1 MAIQQQRSAFACS
14 LCHIVS
20 FIKDDDTI
28 FNDLLV
34 VGEEV
39 SIEEVVV
46 RHNEQIGK
54 LLCLNGVEIRAEF
67 LLQTI
72 LLHFINV

>member
-1 MAIQQQRSAFACS
+1 
-14 LCHIVS
+14 VS
-20 FIKDDDTI
+20 FIKNDNAI
-28 FNDLLV
+28 FDDLLV
-34 VGEEV
+34 IGEEE

-72 LLHFINV
+72 LLHFIDI